1 MNITEI
7 SSNSQIQLVLNKA
20 DLKELFLEWKEES
33 ELNRK
38 KETETLLTPDEV
50 ASKYRIS
57 KVTLW
62 RWAKDGL
69 LKPVKMGRKSFY
81 RQSDIE
87 RVFDLNN
94 VVCLKSIR
102 IHWMLHQRN
111 CLLMFF
117 VWKYSESSSNMLRYS
132 SARRI
137 SLHLRCIV
145 SWQLCVENM

>member
-7 SSNSQIQLVLNKA
+7 SRNSQIQLVLNKA

-87 RVFDLNN
+87 RVFDLD
-94 VVCLKSIR
+94 K
-102 IHWMLHQRN
+102 
-111 CLLMFF
+111 
-117 VWKYSESSSNMLRYS
+117 
-132 SARRI
+132 
-137 SLHLRCIV
+137 
-145 SWQLCVENM
+145 

>member
-1 MNITEI
+1 MKISEI
-7 SSNSQIQLVLNKA
+7 VNQNVPLQVVVNVA
-20 DLKELFLEWKEES
+20 DLKELFLDWKEES

-38 KETETLLTPDEV
+38 KETETFLTPDEV

-87 RVFDLNN
+87 RVFDLD
-94 VVCLKSIR
+94 K
-102 IHWMLHQRN
+102 
-111 CLLMFF
+111 
-117 VWKYSESSSNMLRYS
+117 
-132 SARRI
+132 
-137 SLHLRCIV
+137 
-145 SWQLCVENM
+145 

>member
-81 RQSDIE
+81 RLSDIE
-87 RVFDLNN
+87 RVFDLN
-94 VVCLKSIR
+94 K
-102 IHWMLHQRN
+102 
-111 CLLMFF
+111 
-117 VWKYSESSSNMLRYS
+117 
-132 SARRI
+132 
-137 SLHLRCIV
+137 
-145 SWQLCVENM
+145 

>member
-1 MNITEI
+1 MKISEI
-7 SSNSQIQLVLNKA
+7 VNQNVPLQVVVNVA
-20 DLKELFLEWKEES
+20 DLKELFLDWKEES

-81 RQSDIE
+81 CQSDIE
-87 RVFDLNN
+87 RVFDLD
-94 VVCLKSIR
+94 K
-102 IHWMLHQRN
+102 
-111 CLLMFF
+111 
-117 VWKYSESSSNMLRYS
+117 
-132 SARRI
+132 
-137 SLHLRCIV
+137 
-145 SWQLCVENM
+145 

>member
-1 MNITEI
+1 MANHPWILGEVSKDTF
-7 SSNSQIQLVLNKA
+7 SGQ
-20 DLKELFLEWKEES
+20 FLEWKEES

-87 RVFDLNN
+87 RVFDLN
-94 VVCLKSIR
+94 K
-102 IHWMLHQRN
+102 
-111 CLLMFF
+111 
-117 VWKYSESSSNMLRYS
+117 
-132 SARRI
+132 
-137 SLHLRCIV
+137 
-145 SWQLCVENM
+145 

>member
-7 SSNSQIQLVLNKA
+7 TSNSQIQLVLNKA

-50 ASKYRIS
+50 VSKYRIS

-87 RVFDLNN
+87 RVFDLN
-94 VVCLKSIR
+94 K
-102 IHWMLHQRN
+102 
-111 CLLMFF
+111 
-117 VWKYSESSSNMLRYS
+117 
-132 SARRI
+132 
-137 SLHLRCIV
+137 
-145 SWQLCVENM
+145 

>member
-33 ELNRK
+33 ELKCK
-38 KETETLLTPDEV
+38 KETESLLTPDEV

-87 RVFDLNN
+87 RVFDLD
-94 VVCLKSIR
+94 K
-102 IHWMLHQRN
+102 
-111 CLLMFF
+111 
-117 VWKYSESSSNMLRYS
+117 
-132 SARRI
+132 
-137 SLHLRCIV
+137 
-145 SWQLCVENM
+145 

>member
-1 MNITEI
+1 MTKSPQNSFFIQMKLLILLKISNISNFIFLLFPRKVIIVPRKKYSYLCSVKIIKGKNMNITEI

-87 RVFDLNN
+87 RVFDLD
-94 VVCLKSIR
+94 K
-102 IHWMLHQRN
+102 
-111 CLLMFF
+111 
-117 VWKYSESSSNMLRYS
+117 
-132 SARRI
+132 
-137 SLHLRCIV
+137 
-145 SWQLCVENM
+145 

>member
-1 MNITEI
+1 MKISEI
-7 SSNSQIQLVLNKA
+7 VNQNVPLQVVVNVA
-20 DLKELFLEWKEES
+20 DLKELFLDWKEES

-50 ASKYRIS
+50 VSKYRIS

-87 RVFDLNN
+87 RVFDLD
-94 VVCLKSIR
+94 K
-102 IHWMLHQRN
+102 
-111 CLLMFF
+111 
-117 VWKYSESSSNMLRYS
+117 
-132 SARRI
+132 
-137 SLHLRCIV
+137 
-145 SWQLCVENM
+145 

>member
-38 KETETLLTPDEV
+38 KETETLLTPDEGE
-50 ASKYRIS
+50 SKYRIS

-87 RVFDLNN
+87 RVFDLN
-94 VVCLKSIR
+94 K
-102 IHWMLHQRN
+102 
-111 CLLMFF
+111 
-117 VWKYSESSSNMLRYS
+117 
-132 SARRI
+132 
-137 SLHLRCIV
+137 
-145 SWQLCVENM
+145 

>member
-69 LKPVKMGRKSFY
+69 LKTVKMGRKSFY

-87 RVFDLNN
+87 RVFDLN
-94 VVCLKSIR
+94 K
-102 IHWMLHQRN
+102 
-111 CLLMFF
+111 
-117 VWKYSESSSNMLRYS
+117 
-132 SARRI
+132 
-137 SLHLRCIV
+137 
-145 SWQLCVENM
+145 

>member
-1 MNITEI
+1 MKISEI
-7 SSNSQIQLVLNKA
+7 VNQNVPLQVVVNVA
-20 DLKELFLEWKEES
+20 DLKELFLDWTEES

-87 RVFDLNN
+87 RVFDLN
-94 VVCLKSIR
+94 K
-102 IHWMLHQRN
+102 
-111 CLLMFF
+111 
-117 VWKYSESSSNMLRYS
+117 
-132 SARRI
+132 
-137 SLHLRCIV
+137 
-145 SWQLCVENM
+145 

>member
-1 MNITEI
+1 MKISEI
-7 SSNSQIQLVLNKA
+7 VNQNVPLQVVVNVA
-20 DLKELFLEWKEES
+20 DLKELFLDWKEES

-69 LKPVKMGRKSFY
+69 LKPVEMGRKSFY

-87 RVFDLNN
+87 RVFDLD
-94 VVCLKSIR
+94 K
-102 IHWMLHQRN
+102 
-111 CLLMFF
+111 
-117 VWKYSESSSNMLRYS
+117 
-132 SARRI
+132 
-137 SLHLRCIV
+137 
-145 SWQLCVENM
+145 

>member
-1 MNITEI
+1 MKISEI
-7 SSNSQIQLVLNKA
+7 VNQKVPLQVVVNVA
-20 DLKELFLEWKEES
+20 DLKELFLDWKEES

-87 RVFDLNN
+87 RVFDLD
-94 VVCLKSIR
+94 K
-102 IHWMLHQRN
+102 
-111 CLLMFF
+111 
-117 VWKYSESSSNMLRYS
+117 
-132 SARRI
+132 
-137 SLHLRCIV
+137 
-145 SWQLCVENM
+145 

>member
-1 MNITEI
+1 MKISEI
-7 SSNSQIQLVLNKA
+7 VNQNVPLQVVVNVA
-20 DLKELFLEWKEES
+20 DLKELFLDWKEES

-69 LKPVKMGRKSFY
+69 LKPVKLGRKSFY

-87 RVFDLNN
+87 RVFDLN
-94 VVCLKSIR
+94 K
-102 IHWMLHQRN
+102 
-111 CLLMFF
+111 
-117 VWKYSESSSNMLRYS
+117 
-132 SARRI
+132 
-137 SLHLRCIV
+137 
-145 SWQLCVENM
+145 

>member
-1 MNITEI
+1 MKISEI
-7 SSNSQIQLVLNKA
+7 VNQNVPLQVVVNVA
-20 DLKELFLEWKEES
+20 DLKELFLDWKEES

-87 RVFDLNN
+87 RVFD
-94 VVCLKSIR
+94 
-102 IHWMLHQRN
+102 
-111 CLLMFF
+111 
-117 VWKYSESSSNMLRYS
+117 
-132 SARRI
+132 A
-137 SLHLRCIV
+137 
-145 SWQLCVENM
+145 

>member
-1 MNITEI
+1 MKISEI
-7 SSNSQIQLVLNKA
+7 VNQNVPLQVVVNVA
-20 DLKELFLEWKEES
+20 DLKGLFLDWKEES

-87 RVFDLNN
+87 RVFDLD
-94 VVCLKSIR
+94 K
-102 IHWMLHQRN
+102 
-111 CLLMFF
+111 
-117 VWKYSESSSNMLRYS
+117 
-132 SARRI
+132 
-137 SLHLRCIV
+137 
-145 SWQLCVENM
+145 

>member
-7 SSNSQIQLVLNKA
+7 SSNSQIKLVLNKA

-81 RQSDIE
+81 RQSGIE
-87 RVFDLNN
+87 RVFDLD
-94 VVCLKSIR
+94 K
-102 IHWMLHQRN
+102 
-111 CLLMFF
+111 
-117 VWKYSESSSNMLRYS
+117 
-132 SARRI
+132 
-137 SLHLRCIV
+137 
-145 SWQLCVENM
+145 

>member
-20 DLKELFLEWKEES
+20 DLQELFLDWKEES

-87 RVFDLNN
+87 RVFDLD
-94 VVCLKSIR
+94 K
-102 IHWMLHQRN
+102 
-111 CLLMFF
+111 
-117 VWKYSESSSNMLRYS
+117 
-132 SARRI
+132 
-137 SLHLRCIV
+137 
-145 SWQLCVENM
+145 

>member
-1 MNITEI
+1 MKISEI
-7 SSNSQIQLVLNKA
+7 VNQNVPLQLVVNVA
-20 DLKELFLEWKEES
+20 DLKELFLDWKEES

-87 RVFDLNN
+87 RVFDLN
-94 VVCLKSIR
+94 K
-102 IHWMLHQRN
+102 
-111 CLLMFF
+111 
-117 VWKYSESSSNMLRYS
+117 
-132 SARRI
+132 
-137 SLHLRCIV
+137 
-145 SWQLCVENM
+145 

>member
-38 KETETLLTPDEV
+38 KETETLLTPNEV

-87 RVFDLNN
+87 RVFDLN
-94 VVCLKSIR
+94 K
-102 IHWMLHQRN
+102 
-111 CLLMFF
+111 
-117 VWKYSESSSNMLRYS
+117 
-132 SARRI
+132 
-137 SLHLRCIV
+137 
-145 SWQLCVENM
+145 

>member
-1 MNITEI
+1 MKISEI
-7 SSNSQIQLVLNKA
+7 VNQNVPLQVVVNVA
-20 DLKELFLEWKEES
+20 DLKELFLDWKEES

-87 RVFDLNN
+87 RDFDLD
-94 VVCLKSIR
+94 K
-102 IHWMLHQRN
+102 
-111 CLLMFF
+111 
-117 VWKYSESSSNMLRYS
+117 
-132 SARRI
+132 
-137 SLHLRCIV
+137 
-145 SWQLCVENM
+145 

>member
-1 MNITEI
+1 MK
-7 SSNSQIQLVLNKA
+7 NSENVSQNVPVQVVVNVA
-20 DLKELFLEWKEES
+20 DLKELFLDWKEES

-87 RVFDLNN
+87 RVFDLN
-94 VVCLKSIR
+94 K
-102 IHWMLHQRN
+102 
-111 CLLMFF
+111 
-117 VWKYSESSSNMLRYS
+117 
-132 SARRI
+132 
-137 SLHLRCIV
+137 
-145 SWQLCVENM
+145 

>member
-20 DLKELFLEWKEES
+20 DLQELFLEWKEES

-38 KETETLLTPDEV
+38 KDTETLLTPDEV

-87 RVFDLNN
+87 RVFDLD
-94 VVCLKSIR
+94 K
-102 IHWMLHQRN
+102 
-111 CLLMFF
+111 
-117 VWKYSESSSNMLRYS
+117 
-132 SARRI
+132 
-137 SLHLRCIV
+137 
-145 SWQLCVENM
+145 

>member
-1 MNITEI
+1 MKISEI
-7 SSNSQIQLVLNKA
+7 VNQNVPLQVVVNVA
-20 DLKELFLEWKEES
+20 DLKELFLDWKEES

-87 RVFDLNN
+87 RFFDLD
-94 VVCLKSIR
+94 K
-102 IHWMLHQRN
+102 
-111 CLLMFF
+111 
-117 VWKYSESSSNMLRYS
+117 
-132 SARRI
+132 
-137 SLHLRCIV
+137 
-145 SWQLCVENM
+145 

>member
-1 MNITEI
+1 MKISEI
-7 SSNSQIQLVLNKA
+7 VNQNVPLQVVVNVA
-20 DLKELFLEWKEES
+20 DLKELFLDWKEES

-87 RVFDLNN
+87 RVFGLD
-94 VVCLKSIR
+94 K
-102 IHWMLHQRN
+102 
-111 CLLMFF
+111 
-117 VWKYSESSSNMLRYS
+117 
-132 SARRI
+132 
-137 SLHLRCIV
+137 
-145 SWQLCVENM
+145 

>member
-1 MNITEI
+1 MKI
-7 SSNSQIQLVLNKA
+7 SETVNQNVPLQVVVNVA
-20 DLKELFLEWKEES
+20 DLKELFLDWKEES

-87 RVFDLNN
+87 RVFDLD
-94 VVCLKSIR
+94 K
-102 IHWMLHQRN
+102 
-111 CLLMFF
+111 
-117 VWKYSESSSNMLRYS
+117 
-132 SARRI
+132 
-137 SLHLRCIV
+137 
-145 SWQLCVENM
+145 

>member
-1 MNITEI
+1 MKISEI
-7 SSNSQIQLVLNKA
+7 VNQNVPLQVVVNVA
-20 DLKELFLEWKEES
+20 DLKELFLDWKEES

-38 KETETLLTPDEV
+38 KETKTLLTPDEV

-87 RVFDLNN
+87 RVFDLD
-94 VVCLKSIR
+94 K
-102 IHWMLHQRN
+102 
-111 CLLMFF
+111 
-117 VWKYSESSSNMLRYS
+117 
-132 SARRI
+132 
-137 SLHLRCIV
+137 
-145 SWQLCVENM
+145 

>member
-87 RVFDLNN
+87 RIFDLD
-94 VVCLKSIR
+94 K
-102 IHWMLHQRN
+102 
-111 CLLMFF
+111 
-117 VWKYSESSSNMLRYS
+117 
-132 SARRI
+132 
-137 SLHLRCIV
+137 
-145 SWQLCVENM
+145 

>member
-50 ASKYRIS
+50 GSKYRIA

-62 RWAKDGL
+62 RWAKDRL

-87 RVFDLNN
+87 RVFDLN
-94 VVCLKSIR
+94 K
-102 IHWMLHQRN
+102 
-111 CLLMFF
+111 
-117 VWKYSESSSNMLRYS
+117 
-132 SARRI
+132 
-137 SLHLRCIV
+137 
-145 SWQLCVENM
+145 

>member
-1 MNITEI
+1 MKISEI
-7 SSNSQIQLVLNKA
+7 VNQNVPLQVVVNVA
-20 DLKELFLEWKEES
+20 DLKELFLDWREES

-87 RVFDLNN
+87 RVFDLD
-94 VVCLKSIR
+94 K
-102 IHWMLHQRN
+102 
-111 CLLMFF
+111 
-117 VWKYSESSSNMLRYS
+117 
-132 SARRI
+132 
-137 SLHLRCIV
+137 
-145 SWQLCVENM
+145 